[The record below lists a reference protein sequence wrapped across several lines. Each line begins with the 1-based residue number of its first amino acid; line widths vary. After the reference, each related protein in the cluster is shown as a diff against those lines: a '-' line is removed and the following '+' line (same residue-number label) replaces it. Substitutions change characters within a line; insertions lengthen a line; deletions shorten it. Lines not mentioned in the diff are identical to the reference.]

1 MQNISQQSQQS
12 LQSQQLQQVLQ
23 KKQIVK
29 KPLNVLQK
37 QTPQP
42 INHPPNQSVQ
52 SVQKPVSVQQQ
63 QQKHSLKVKQKKNNK
78 GNNETNP
85 KNRPVSSN
93 GSSGGG
99 VSHKVSF
106 NFKNNKV
113 DKFYC
118 PQLAITK
125 LTKSRPIDLESI
137 PDLPEIPLDKLFGA
151 Q

>member
-1 MQNISQQSQQS
+1 MQNIPQQQI
-12 LQSQQLQQVLQ
+12 LQ
-23 KKQIVK
+23 KKPIEK
-29 KPLNVLQK
+29 KPVINPS
-37 QTPQP
+37 PQ
-42 INHPPNQSVQ
+42 Q
-52 SVQKPVSVQQQ
+52 VQKPVSLP
-63 QQKHSLKVKQKKNNK
+63 QQKHSHKVKQKKNNK
-78 GNNETNP
+78 ENKGNINDSNPRTRPDSTNG
-85 KNRPVSSN
+85 N
-93 GSSGGG
+93 SGGG

-118 PQLAITK
+118 RQLAIAR